1 MAEAAEQEGPG
12 EAERPRL
19 PGWFRVAA
27 PGGDGY
33 REIKRLREGLRLNT
47 VCESAMCPNIGE
59 CWGDRTA
66 TFMILGDICTRRCG
80 FCAIATGRPEPVDRD
95 EPGRVGE
102 AVKRLG
108 LRHAVVTSVN
118 RDELPDGGAS
128 VFADT
133 IRAIHRLCRETSV
146 EVLIP
151 DFQGDWDA
159 LETVLDAAPEILNH
173 NVETVPRLYPS
184 MRPQAKYAQSL
195 ELLRRSAQLRPDIPT
210 KSGIMAGAGES
221 VEELR
226 QTMQDIAEQGVR
238 ILTVGQYL
246 CPSPRHVPVSRFYLP
261 EEFDELDRWGKALGF
276 RHVESGP
283 LVRSSYHAAGQA
295 GETRCREARPVNGLL
310 H

>member
-1 MAEAAEQEGPG
+1 MAHKAVGQGKNDATRQ
-12 EAERPRL
+12 RL
-19 PGWFRVAA
+19 PRWFRVAA
-27 PGGDGY
+27 PGGAGY
-33 REIKRLREGLRLNT
+33 REIKQLREGLRLNT

-59 CWGDRTA
+59 CWEDRTA

-80 FCAIATGRPEPVDRD
+80 FCAIATGRPETVDPG
-95 EPGRVGE
+95 EPARVGE

-133 IRAIHRLCRETSV
+133 ILAIHRLCPETTV

-159 LETVLDAAPEILNH
+159 LETVLDAGPEILNH

-184 MRPQAKYAQSL
+184 MRPQAKYFQSL
-195 ELLRRSAQLRPDIPT
+195 DLLGRSAQLRPDIPT

-221 VEELR
+221 AEELR
-226 QTMQDIAEQGVR
+226 QTVRDIAEKETQ
-238 ILTVGQYL
+238 ILTLGQYL
-246 CPSPRHVPVSRFYLP
+246 CPSPRHVPVSRYYSP
-261 EEFDELDRWGKALGF
+261 EEFAELKAYAESLGF

-283 LVRSSYHAAGQA
+283 LVRSSYHAAEHA
-295 GETRCREARPVNGLL
+295 LEA
-310 H
+310 